1 MYKMKYKDFINYSY
15 KYVCL
20 SFSLVATFW
29 AISLF
34 EFIVSASRR
43 LEQIN
48 FLKLLSY
55 RFINDLWTGFGIA
68 LLFLPLYLMF
78 YFIKKPI
85 GNIVIKVLF
94 SLIVIGQFALA
105 KYYLTTL
112 INLGADFLGYS
123 LGDMYTTVMA
133 SESLSLLYFLPF
145 ILFPL
150 LFLGINYAF
159 NKYTNTRHI
168 LISAGILILVFGS
181 SKIIFSEASET
192 VYQNKLYYFGAD
204 IFRFQQEKNIA
215 DAYVLSNRNDYPL
228 LKPFQNS
235 KDVLGSFFNIKE
247 EKPNIVII
255 IVEGLGTEFV
265 GENTYR
271 GFTPYLDALISK
283 SLYWENFLSTTGRT
297 FGVLPALLGS
307 LPYGENGF
315 LESNPLPSHLS
326 LISILKANNYTTS
339 FYTGDDSSFDK
350 KIRFLE
356 YNDVDHIIDENK
368 FGPEYIKTKENS
380 GGFSWGYP
388 DDQIFKKILSE
399 LDGKKQPRLDIIMTL
414 TNHEPFSFPSKSSY
428 LLKVD
433 SILNSKQLFGVKKS
447 EILANKDIFASLL
460 YTDNSLENFMTE
472 YAKRPE
478 YSNTIFIIT
487 GDHRLI
493 PIAQKDKLCR
503 FHVPFF
509 IFSPML
515 KQPVKFKSISSH
527 LDVTPS
533 LLSFLLN
540 NYKFNKLNETAWI
553 GKGIDTAKEFR
564 NIHQIPLMRNKG
576 TITDFVYKDYFF
588 ADGTLFKIDEKFGMN
603 KVKDEK
609 ILKIISDSLIE
620 FKKLNAYLT
629 KKNRIFPDSLNIY
642 VKIIAEFS
650 KEELAIITKL
660 INGLGG
666 DEIFNLAREKAF
678 GKDYKTAIL
687 LCDYILN
694 ERPNHAD
701 ARTLKGRVLAW
712 DNKYEQAEV
721 ELLSVLKRKPYYSD
735 CYLALLDLY
744 WWSKQDKKAI
754 NIAMKAK
761 ENGIDNVEISFKL
774 AQAYKRMNNFQ
785 RANKVI
791 DSILKLHPKNE
802 AYITFKKSLKK

>member
-1 MYKMKYKDFINYSY
+1 MKYKDFKNYNY
-15 KYVCL
+15 KFVCL
-20 SFSLVATFW
+20 LFSLIASFW
-29 AISLF
+29 AIGLF
-34 EFIVSASRR
+34 ELIISAARG
-43 LEQIN
+43 LEQIS
-48 FLKLLSY
+48 FLKLLLF
-55 RFINDLWTGFGIA
+55 RFINDFWAGIA
-68 LLFLPLYLMF
+68 IGLLFLPIYLIF

-85 GNIVIKVLF
+85 GNIIIKVIF

-105 KYYLTTL
+105 KYYLSTL
-112 INLGADFLGYS
+112 INLGADILGYS
-123 LGDMYTTVMA
+123 LSDIYTTVTA

-159 NKYTNTRHI
+159 NKYTNTRQI

-181 SKIIFSEASET
+181 SKIIFSEASEN
-192 VYQNKLYYFGAD
+192 VYQNKLHFFVVD
-204 IFRFQQEKNIA
+204 ILRFQQEKKIA
-215 DAYVLSNRNDYPL
+215 NTYDLSNRNDYPL
-228 LKPFQNS
+228 LEPFQNS
-235 KDVLGSFFNIKE
+235 KDVLGSFFNIQD

-255 IVEGLGTEFV
+255 IVEGLGAEFV
-265 GENTYR
+265 GKNEYR
-271 GFTPYLDALISK
+271 GFTPYLDGLIDK

-315 LESNPLPSHLS
+315 LELNPLPSHLS
-326 LISILKANNYTTS
+326 LISILKANDYTTS

-350 KIRFLE
+350 KISFLE
-356 YNDVDHIIDENK
+356 YNEVDHIIDENK

-388 DDQIFKKILSE
+388 DDQIFKKILTE

-428 LLKVD
+428 LSKVET
-433 SILNSKQLFGVKKS
+433 IVNSKQLFGVKKS

-460 YTDNSLENFMTE
+460 YTDKSIEDFMNA

-478 YSNTIFIIT
+478 YNNTVFIIT

-509 IFSPML
+509 IYSPML

-527 LDVTPS
+527 LNVTPS
-533 LLSFLLN
+533 LLSFLMN

-553 GKGIDTAKEFR
+553 SKGIDTAKQFR

-588 ADGTLFKIDEKFGMN
+588 ADGALFKIDEKFGMN

-609 ILKIISDSLIE
+609 ILKIISDSLIA

-629 KKNRIFPDSLNIY
+629 KKNKIYPDSLNIY
-642 VKIIAEFS
+642 VKSAAEFS
-650 KEELAIITKL
+650 KEELAIINELT
-660 INGLGG
+660 IGLGS

-687 LCDYILN
+687 LCNHILN

-712 DNKYEQAEV
+712 DKKYEQAEV

-735 CYLALLDLY
+735 GYLALLDLY

-761 ENGIDNVEISFKL
+761 ENGVDNLEIGFKL

-791 DSILKLHPKNE
+791 DSVLKLQPKNE
-802 AYITFKKSLKK
+802 TYITFKKSLKK